1 MANPVQIITTPNQ
14 PDPIPGNHD
23 GLKTLQTPMAP
34 QKTISTALFQSK
46 YHVTTLHC
54 MMVRLT
60 TAQINA
66 LTHVGRQCY
75 DPRQAHKKR
84 LTTGLRNAA
93 IVVTIPC
100 SDVLVMTQLTATATR
115 PWSQTRPWARV
126 DKFTVPAADKAASE
140 SISHPN

>member
-66 LTHVGRQCY
+66 LTHVGRQCC

-84 LTTGLRNAA
+84 LTTGLRNVTQEMVDRHPQYQLRGHE
-93 IVVTIPC
+93 VV
-100 SDVLVMTQLTATATR
+100 SRLRAH
-115 PWSQTRPWARV
+115 W
-126 DKFTVPAADKAASE
+126 
-140 SISHPN
+140 